1 VKHLERQPL
10 KQITTDDIRNYLK
23 TFDGL
28 SQYTYSNALKA
39 LKVFFRDF
47 MKAGY
52 LVESFRFPS
61 IAYNP
66 IIVPS
71 KKELQIFYGNLETTE
86 ECALFLLYATSGLRR
101 NEVLSLLVNDIDFNE
116 RMIVPRTGRN
126 ERTSRTKRMW
136 VSFFN
141 QEAEK
146 DLMVHLKDNNSP
158 RIFAIPSSTLAW
170 GWSKISKRIKIHVSP
185 TVLRAWFATEMG
197 ELGVQDR
204 YIDAFCG
211 RTPRSI
217 LARHYTDYSPERLK
231 RIYDKAG
238 LKVLS

>member
-1 VKHLERQPL
+1 MKYLKRQHLKEV
-10 KQITTDDIRNYLK
+10 TTDDVRDYLK

-28 SQYTYSNALKA
+28 SPYKYSNALKA
-39 LKVFFRDF
+39 IKVFFRDY

-71 KKELQIFYGNLETTE
+71 KEELQIFYGNLKTAE
-86 ECALFLLYATSGLRR
+86 ERALFLLYATSGLRR

-126 ERTSRTKRMW
+126 ERTGRTKRMW

-141 QEAEK
+141 EEAEK
-146 DLMVHLKDNNSP
+146 DLILHLKDKNNLK
-158 RIFAIPSSTLAW
+158 IFAIASITLAW
-170 GWSKISKRIKIHVSP
+170 RWSRMSKRINIHVSP
-185 TVLRAWFATEMG
+185 TVLRAWFATKMG

-211 RTPRSI
+211 RVPKSV
-217 LARHYTDYSPERLK
+217 LARNYTDYSPERLK

>member
-1 VKHLERQPL
+1 MKYLERQHP
-10 KQITTDDIRNYLK
+10 KEVTTNDVRDYLK

-28 SQYTYSNALKA
+28 SPYTYSNALKA
-39 LKVFFRDF
+39 IKVFFRDY

-66 IIVPS
+66 IMVPS
-71 KKELQIFYGNLETTE
+71 
-86 ECALFLLYATSGLRR
+86 ARAPWRWS
-101 NEVLSLLVNDIDFNE
+101 
-116 RMIVPRTGRN
+116 RM
-126 ERTSRTKRMW
+126 
-136 VSFFN
+136 
-141 QEAEK
+141 
-146 DLMVHLKDNNSP
+146 
-158 RIFAIPSSTLAW
+158 
-170 GWSKISKRIKIHVSP
+170 SKRINIHVSP
-185 TVLRAWFATEMG
+185 TVLRAWFPTEMG

-211 RTPRSI
+211 RVPKSI

-238 LKVLS
+238 LRVLS

>member
-1 VKHLERQPL
+1 MKHLMNHPT

-28 SQYTYSNALKA
+28 SQYAYSNALKA

-61 IAYNP
+61 IVYNP
-66 IIVPS
+66 IIVPN
-71 KKELQIFYGNLETTE
+71 KEELQIFYTNLETAE
-86 ECALFLLYATSGLRR
+86 DRALFLLYATSGLRR
-101 NEVLSLLVNDIDFNE
+101 NEVLSLLISDVDINE
-116 RMIVPRTGRN
+116 RMIIPRIGRN
-126 ERTSRTKRMW
+126 KRTNRTKRMW

-141 QEAEK
+141 KEAEK
-146 DLMVHLKDNNSP
+146 ELILHLKESNSP
-158 RIFAIPSSTLAW
+158 KIFSIASSTLAW
-170 GWSKISKRIKIHVSP
+170 KWSRISKQIKIHVSP

-211 RTPRSI
+211 RVPRSI
-217 LARHYTDYSPERLK
+217 LARHYTDYSPQRLK

-238 LKVLS
+238 LTLLS

>member
-1 VKHLERQPL
+1 MEYLKRQSL
-10 KQITTDDIRNYLK
+10 KEVTTDDVRNYLK

-28 SQYTYSNALKA
+28 SQYAYSNALKA

-71 KKELQIFYGNLETTE
+71 KEEMQIFYGNLETTE
-86 ECALFLLYATSGLRR
+86 ERALFLLYATSGLRR
-101 NEVLSLLVNDIDFNE
+101 TEVLSLLVNDIDFNK
-116 RMIVPRTGRN
+116 RMIIPRTGRN
-126 ERTSRTKRMW
+126 ERTGRTKRMW

-141 QEAEK
+141 EEAEK
-146 DLMVHLKDNNSP
+146 DLLLHLKDSTSS
-158 RIFAIPSSTLAW
+158 RIFAVPSSTLAW
-170 GWSKISKRIKIHVSP
+170 GWSKISKRIEIHVSP

-211 RTPRSI
+211 RVPKSI